1 MGFLLISS
9 SLVLCYLA
17 GADDRVKN
25 HRLAFAKRCSAYHLW
40 PFLGYLR
47 TRGRKRASI
56 PLGNIYVSRSEEHTS
71 ELPSLMRIS
80 YAVFCLKKIKHINT
94 HTQSQTI
101 YNTQQYAQ

>member
-56 PLGNIYVSRSEEHTS
+56 PLGNIYVSSFWSLGRSDERRVGKECVRPCRYQWSPYHS
-71 ELPSLMRIS
+71 N
-80 YAVFCLKKIKHINT
+80 IN
-94 HTQSQTI
+94 I
-101 YNTQQYAQ
+101 